1 MPAGDGYGGR
11 AAQRWVRLVLA
22 EYGTTC
28 HLCHHGGAD
37 SGDHLLTRAARPDL
51 MYVVSNGRPVHHK
64 ACPVCGVR
72 CNIRRKSAPLPVAP
86 EHDGMSFFEA
96 RPTAR

>member
-1 MPAGDGYGGR
+1 MSERYGGR
-11 AAQRWVRLVLA
+11 EATAWVAAVLR

-37 SGDHLLTRAARPDL
+37 SADHLRVVRDYPQL

-64 ACPVCGVR
+64 RCPTCGR
-72 CNIRRKSAPLPVAP
+72 ACNIARRAKPLTTPPPV
-86 EHDGMSFFEA
+86 DGVEFFER
-96 RPTAR
+96 RPPAG